1 MSKRGGRFRRLGP
14 KTGDLFEHF
23 GIESQAP
30 LPRQDGGQRQVVT
43 ALACPD
49 CGWFRAYPLLEP
61 CLACGA
67 PPRAHG
73 EPASDA
79 DETVQAGDAD
89 AQEPA
94 EDDAD
99 AEAASK

>member
-1 MSKRGGRFRRLGP
+1 MSKRGGRVRRLGP

-23 GIESQAP
+23 GIESEAP
-30 LPRQDGGQRQVVT
+30 LPRQDGSQRQVVT
-43 ALACPD
+43 ALPCPD

-73 EPASDA
+73 ESD
-79 DETVQAGDAD
+79 GDAA
-89 AQEPA
+89 AQPGDDDGDD
-94 EDDAD
+94 EDDPE
-99 AEAASK
+99 AEAASR